1 MSPSED
7 ASQVEIQIEHNPKLL
22 ALIVDDDDDFR
33 VSVAALAKR
42 EGFETCTA
50 GTLEEARKSM
60 IDAPPDLVLVDLRL
74 PDGHGL
80 DLLAGGIPASDTEF
94 VVVTGNASVE
104 TAIHAIRE
112 GAIDYLT
119 KPFDPMRLT
128 GKVDGFGERM
138 TALTVA
144 RSTEGVKSVIDDL
157 QIEKKG

>member
-1 MSPSED
+1 MSTSED
-7 ASQVEIQIEHNPKLL
+7 ASELEIQIEHNPKLL

-42 EGFETCTA
+42 EGFETLTV

-80 DLLAGGIPASDTEF
+80 ELLTGGIPASDTEF

-104 TAIHAIRE
+104 TA
-112 GAIDYLT
+112 
-119 KPFDPMRLT
+119 
-128 GKVDGFGERM
+128 
-138 TALTVA
+138 
-144 RSTEGVKSVIDDL
+144 
-157 QIEKKG
+157 